1 MSNKSK
7 IKLEFEIESFNELQE
22 MVELVQKQVSY
33 LWQMWDKKSTES
45 QKMLME
51 LIHNNP
57 NELPTNLEDYFNDK
71 DEMVLFSLI
80 TKDLYWKFINGLE
93 RLKQFQKAYD
103 KFNYNMSE
111 PFEENRYGLHW
122 MSN

>member
-1 MSNKSK
+1 MANMGQ
-7 IKLEFEIESFNELQE
+7 EIHRESE
-22 MVELVQKQVSY
+22 
-33 LWQMWDKKSTES
+33 
-45 QKMLME
+45 MLME

-71 DEMVLFSLI
+71 DEMVLFTLS

>member
-71 DEMVLFSLI
+71 DEMVLFTLS

>member
-22 MVELVQKQVSY
+22 MVELVQQQVSH
-33 LWQMWDKKSTES
+33 LWSVWDKKSTES

-71 DEMVLFSLI
+71 DEMVLFTLS